1 MASSE
6 HSSLKSI
13 FLALGANFF
22 IAVAKTIAAVITGS
36 GAMLAE
42 AIHSGADCGNQ
53 LLLLLGIKNAEKPAD
68 ETHPLGYGKAIYFW
82 SFIVALMLFSVG
94 GMFSVYE
101 GVHKLNSKEPINN
114 PQLAIG
120 ILAFSLVL
128 ELIALGGVIK
138 QINKLKGD
146 LSLVQWFKNSRK
158 SELIVILGED
168 SAAVG
173 GLLFA
178 LGAVVMS
185 MVTGNLVYDAIG
197 SIAIGL
203 ILIVVAS
210 LVAVEIKSLIVGE
223 SADEGLRKQI
233 QSIILE
239 NDNVNKIFSM
249 RTLQLGTDIM
259 LAVKV
264 HMQKNISAKELI
276 LSINAT
282 EKQLKRE
289 IPEIRWIFF
298 EPDLTDID

>member
-146 LSLVQWFKNSRK
+146 LSLVQWFKSSRK

-197 SIAIGL
+197 SIAIGF

-282 EKQLKRE
+282 EKQLKQE

>member
-1 MASSE
+1 M
-6 HSSLKSI
+6 
-13 FLALGANFF
+13 ALGANFF

-128 ELIALGGVIK
+128 ELIALGGVMK

-146 LSLVQWFKNSRK
+146 LSLVRWFKNSRK

-197 SIAIGL
+197 SIAIGF

-210 LVAVEIKSLIVGE
+210 LVAIEIKSLIVGE

-239 NDNVNKIFSM
+239 NNNANKIFSM

-282 EKQLKRE
+282 EKQLKQE

>member
-53 LLLLLGIKNAEKPAD
+53 LLLLFGIKNAEKPAD

-146 LSLVQWFKNSRK
+146 LSLVRWFKSSRK

-178 LGAVVMS
+178 LGAVIMS

-276 LSINAT
+276 LSINVT
-282 EKQLKRE
+282 EKQLKQE

>member
-101 GVHKLNSKEPINN
+101 GVHKLNSKEPIHN
-114 PQLAIG
+114 PRLAIG

-128 ELIALGGVIK
+128 ELIAFGGVMK

-146 LSLVQWFKNSRK
+146 ISLVRWFKNSRK

-168 SAAVG
+168 FAAVG

-223 SADEGLRKQI
+223 SADEGLQKQI

-264 HMQKNISAKELI
+264 HVQKNISAKELI

-282 EKQLKRE
+282 EKQLKQE

>member
-53 LLLLLGIKNAEKPAD
+53 LLLLLGMKNAEKPAD

-101 GVHKLNSKEPINN
+101 GVHKLNSKEPIHN

-146 LSLVQWFKNSRK
+146 ISLVQWFKNSRK

-223 SADEGLRKQI
+223 SADESLRKQI

-249 RTLQLGTDIM
+249 RTLQLGIDIM

-282 EKQLKRE
+282 EKQLKQE

>member
-1 MASSE
+1 M
-6 HSSLKSI
+6 
-13 FLALGANFF
+13 ALGANFF

-146 LSLVQWFKNSRK
+146 LSLVQWFKSSRK

-197 SIAIGL
+197 SIAIGF

-276 LSINAT
+276 LSINTT
-282 EKQLKRE
+282 EKQLKQE

>member
-22 IAVAKTIAAVITGS
+22 IAIAKTIAAVITGS

-101 GVHKLNSKEPINN
+101 GVHKLNSKEPIHN

-146 LSLVQWFKNSRK
+146 LSLVRWFKNSRK

-210 LVAVEIKSLIVGE
+210 LLAVEIKSLIVGE

-264 HMQKNISAKELI
+264 HMQKNISAKELM

>member
-146 LSLVQWFKNSRK
+146 ISLVQWFKSSRK

-185 MVTGNLVYDAIG
+185 MVTGNLIYDAIG

-233 QSIILE
+233 QSVILE

-282 EKQLKRE
+282 EKQLKQE

>member
-146 LSLVQWFKNSRK
+146 LSLVQWFKSSRK

-223 SADEGLRKQI
+223 SADEGFRKQI

-264 HMQKNISAKELI
+264 HMQKNISAKELM

-282 EKQLKRE
+282 EKQLKQE
-289 IPEIRWIFF
+289 ISEIRWIFF

>member
-53 LLLLLGIKNAEKPAD
+53 LLLLFGIKNAEKPAD

-101 GVHKLNSKEPINN
+101 VVHKLNSKEPINN
-114 PQLAIG
+114 PGLAIG

-128 ELIALGGVIK
+128 ELIALGGVMK

-146 LSLVQWFKNSRK
+146 LSLVRWFKNSRK

-197 SIAIGL
+197 SIAIGF

-223 SADEGLRKQI
+223 SADEGLQKQI

-239 NDNVNKIFSM
+239 NDNANKIFSM

-282 EKQLKRE
+282 EKQLKQE

>member
-53 LLLLLGIKNAEKPAD
+53 LLLLFGIKNAEKPAD

-146 LSLVQWFKNSRK
+146 LSLVRWFKSSRK

-178 LGAVVMS
+178 LGAVIMS

-282 EKQLKRE
+282 EKQLKQE

>member
-6 HSSLKSI
+6 HNSLKPI

-22 IAVAKTIAAVITGS
+22 IAIAKTIAAVITGS

-53 LLLLLGIKNAEKPAD
+53 LLLLLGMKNAEKPAD

-146 LSLVQWFKNSRK
+146 LSLVQWFKSSRK

-223 SADEGLRKQI
+223 SADEGLQKQI

-264 HMQKNISAKELI
+264 HMQKNISAKKLI

-282 EKQLKRE
+282 EKQLKQE

>member
-1 MASSE
+1 M
-6 HSSLKSI
+6 
-13 FLALGANFF
+13 ALGANFF

-146 LSLVQWFKNSRK
+146 LSLVQWFKSSRK

-223 SADEGLRKQI
+223 SADEGFRKQI

-264 HMQKNISAKELI
+264 HMQKNISAKELM

-282 EKQLKRE
+282 EKQLKQE
-289 IPEIRWIFF
+289 ISEIRWIFF